1 MNFNIETEGSLLA
14 LENILQNMIVNK
26 KIQSLL
32 ILACDSNS
40 FTETAINKILKN
52 ITLPIFGGI
61 FPEIIYKNEKLSKGT
76 IVVGFSI
83 AVNVQILPNLSETG
97 IDFDKLISN
106 KIPDIGDAKTMFI
119 WVDRSSKRINEL
131 IDSLFNVFGLE
142 LNYIGGGAGSVS
154 SDNMPC
160 LFTNEGLIKDSAVL
174 ALLDIKSGIGVQ
186 HGWKRLKGPF
196 RVTETD
202 GNIIKT
208 LDGQPAFEIYKSV
221 VEKASG
227 KQLTKENFFEVAKG
241 YPFGIPKIGSE
252 PIVRDP
258 ISLENEG
265 ALKCVGD
272 VPIGYVDILFGNVD
286 SLIKA
291 ARKALDF
298 GIESFETKS
307 DRNIFII
314 DCISRVLFLEDNY
327 EQELN
332 AIYDEKSNLFF
343 GVTTLGEIANSGKEY
358 LEFYNKTLVV
368 TILEA
373 HNEVSH

>member
-61 FPEIIYKNEKLSKGT
+61 FSEIIYKNEKLSKGT